1 MEDPYGCTESEH
13 TGLRVGGPLQQTH
26 AGGMNP
32 LRAQSNTRWQ
42 CVSVASG
49 HLAGCLDRKVC
60 CKRLWD
66 PAVQSSW
73 MVSQRFL
80 YGCRAARSLSA
91 RSHKADAKKITVCR
105 VKEEAPCFTRQGRE
119 KVLCFVLLGA
129 EDSL

>member
-66 PAVQSSW
+66 PAVQSSSDGLTEILIRLQGCE
-73 MVSQRFL
+73 VSV
-80 YGCRAARSLSA
+80 C
-91 RSHKADAKKITVCR
+91 KK
-105 VKEEAPCFTRQGRE
+105 PQ
-119 KVLCFVLLGA
+119 
-129 EDSL
+129 S